1 MTSGEDSP
9 PISDK
14 SKPVYIAFG
23 GHGRSYLA
31 HFHRFLSDHHLT
43 RKLRLDR
50 VKKSNSQDPYS
61 YLGTH
66 PAWGDAKKALQ
77 IKNTMQF
84 VTHEIEAI
92 RDEKVTGKRRKN

>member
-1 MTSGEDSP
+1 M
-9 PISDK
+9 
-14 SKPVYIAFG
+14 
-23 GHGRSYLA
+23 
-31 HFHRFLSDHHLT
+31 
-43 RKLRLDR
+43 
-50 VKKSNSQDPYS
+50 KKSNSQDPYS